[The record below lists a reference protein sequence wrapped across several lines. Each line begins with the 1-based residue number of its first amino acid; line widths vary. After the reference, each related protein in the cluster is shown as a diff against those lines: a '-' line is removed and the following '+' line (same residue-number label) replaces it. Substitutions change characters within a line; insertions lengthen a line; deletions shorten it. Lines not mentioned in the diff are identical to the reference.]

1 MSTLPNSEAS
11 ASFSLDDLIDEGVEV
26 EIVDGE
32 VILAPAE
39 QTTETVAVA
48 TEEPRQSS
56 GAGGLLRPSTA
67 EHLIQGIATGARRAE
82 EPTVGLLAL
91 PPGDDRDP
99 LSLLYRGRVNG
110 IAGES
115 GSGKS
120 WTAMAV
126 ALDEIESG
134 NSVLYVDYEDSAE
147 GIYTRA
153 LAAGAD
159 PDTLADDLIYFSPE
173 GKLDEEAW
181 TVLESV
187 LDQVQPSLV
196 VIDSTGEA
204 LSTHGANPNADEEVA
219 EWVREVPRRIARHR
233 PPVTEEQER
242 KWAKVRELRPHW
254 HPPRPEA
261 PAVLVLDHVTKSASE
276 GGGSLSPIGSQRKRA
291 AIDGTLFIQRM
302 REPFSR
308 GVEGY
313 AELVVSK
320 DRHGHFCLGDKAA
333 VLRVAPDDERPALG
347 SLEPLSL
354 TLEEVPS
361 TEVQKAAKA
370 ASKLDTEMAKL
381 DDLDPPPRSKRDVMD
396 RTGWGDKK
404 ALDVLR
410 AWRERQGLDHG

>member
-1 MSTLPNSEAS
+1 MSTLPNSEES
-11 ASFSLDDLIDEGVEV
+11 ASFSSDDLIDQGVKV

-32 VILAPAE
+32 PILAPAE
-39 QTTETVAVA
+39 QSTEPVLVE
-48 TEEPRQSS
+48 TEEARRAS

-67 EHLIQGIATGARRAE
+67 KHLIQGIAAGARRAE
-82 EPTVGLLAL
+82 EPTVGLLSL

-181 TVLESV
+181 TVLENV
-187 LDQVQPSLV
+187 LDQVEPSLV

-219 EWVREVPRRIARHR
+219 EWFRTVPRRIARHR
-233 PPVTEEQER
+233 PPVTEEQKR
-242 KWAKVRELRPHW
+242 QWAKVRELRPHW
-254 HPPRPEA
+254 SPPPSE

-276 GGGSLSPIGSQRKRA
+276 GVGSLSPIGSQRKRA

-320 DRHGHFCLGDKAA
+320 DRHGYFRLGEKAA
-333 VLRVAPDDERPALG
+333 VLRVAPADDSPVIG

-354 TLEEVPS
+354 ALEEVPS
-361 TEVQKAAKA
+361 TEVQKAVRA
-370 ASKLDTEMAKL
+370 ASKLDTEVAKL

>member
-1 MSTLPNSEAS
+1 MSTLPNNEES
-11 ASFSLDDLIDEGVEV
+11 ASFSSDDPNGKVKVVEMV
-26 EIVDGE
+26 GNELFLLPSK
-32 VILAPAE
+32 LA
-39 QTTETVAVA
+39 TETVAVH
-48 TEEPRQSS
+48 TEEPRRAS
-56 GAGGLLRPSTA
+56 GASGLLRPSTA

-91 PPGDDRDP
+91 PAGDDRDP

-159 PDTLADDLIYFSPE
+159 PDTLADDLIYFSSE

-181 TVLESV
+181 TVLEHV

-219 EWVREVPRRIARHR
+219 EWFRTVPRRIARHR

-242 KWAKVRELRPHW
+242 KWAKVRDVRPHW
-254 HPPRPEA
+254 HPPRPDG
-261 PAVLVLDHVTKSASE
+261 PAVLVLDHVTKSSSE

-291 AIDGTLFIQRM
+291 AIDGTLFIQRTK
-302 REPFSR
+302 EPFSR
-308 GVEGY
+308 GAEGY

-320 DRHGHFCLGDKAA
+320 DRHGYFRLGEKAA
-333 VLRVAPDDERPALG
+333 VLRVAPDHERPATG
-347 SLEPLSL
+347 TLEPLSL

-361 TEVQKAAKA
+361 TEVQKAARA
-370 ASKLDTEMAKL
+370 ASKLDAEVAKL
-381 DDLDPPPRSKRDVMD
+381 NDMDPPPRSKRDVMD